1 MMVNKSAIIDFLMEQ
16 QIERTAELQLY
27 TKDLSDA
34 LGSEQKS
41 TAGDKHE
48 TGRAMIHLKME
59 KSQHQLQAIDQ
70 MKGQLSRIRA
80 AQQNGQVGFGSVI
93 VADRDTFLVG
103 VGLGKQVI
111 LGKVVYCLGMD
122 APIAKGL
129 MGRKIGESI
138 FFNGNHQQIVEI
150 L

>member
-1 MMVNKSAIIDFLMEQ
+1 MMNKSAIIDFLMEQ
-16 QIERTAELQLY
+16 QNERTAELQLY

-48 TGRAMIHLKME
+48 TGRAMIHLEME
-59 KSQHQLQAIDQ
+59 KSQHQLQAVDQ
-70 MKGQLSRIRA
+70 MKVQLSRISA
-80 AQQNGQVGFGSVI
+80 AQQLEQVGFGSLI
-93 VADRDTFLVG
+93 VTDRDTFLVG

-111 LGKVVYCLGMD
+111 LGKVIYCLGMD

-129 MGRKIGESI
+129 MGKITGESI
-138 FFNGNHQQIVEI
+138 FFNGSYQQIVAI